1 MNADEALAR
10 YAAIC
15 DEWAGLL
22 TELAAEDPDPA
33 VIERCQATLTELAQG
48 LDTVQASPAE
58 ALRLRDAAAEAGR
71 LAQAA
76 AAAATE
82 RRDALTVEQAQA
94 QRTRGALD
102 AYRPDGGGGP
112 ARYLDSK
119 S

>member
-1 MNADEALAR
+1 MNADEALTR

-15 DEWAGLL
+15 DAWAGLL
-22 TELAAEDPDPA
+22 AELAAEDPDPDTIDCIQVNIA
-33 VIERCQATLTELAQG
+33 EIARG
-48 LDTVQASPAE
+48 LDTVPATPAE

-76 AAAATE
+76 ATAAIE

-94 QRTRGALD
+94 QRSRGALD
-102 AYRPDGGGGP
+102 AYRTDEGGGP
-112 ARYLDSK
+112 ARYVDSR

>member
-1 MNADEALAR
+1 MNADEALVR

-22 TELAAEDPDPA
+22 TELAAEDPDPEA
-33 VIERCQATLTELAQG
+33 IDRIQANLAELAQG
-48 LDTVQASPAE
+48 LDAVQATPAE

-76 AAAATE
+76 AAAAGE

-94 QRTRGALD
+94 QRTLGALA
-102 AYRPDGGGGP
+102 AYRPDEGGGP
-112 ARYLDSK
+112 ARYVDQRS
-119 S
+119 